1 MKRLPPFTIS
11 QPASVSEASETI
23 ANHGGA
29 ATLYA
34 GGTELLLA
42 MKEGVLAYE
51 HLVDVKTIP
60 GLDEIRLEVGEL
72 WIGAA
77 VTHAQIEHSPVIR
90 ERLPALADVER
101 RVANPR
107 VRATG
112 TLAGN
117 LSTGN
122 VTQSLFTVSGG
133 NASGGGSTA
142 LTATLAAGAMAS
154 AASNRMTYVNNL
166 WLIQQQSGTY
176 RYYQEC
182 VYLLGLLNVAGKF
195 KSSF

>member
-72 WIGAA
+72 CIGAA
-77 VTHAQIEHSPVIR
+77 VTRPLV
-90 ERLPALADVER
+90 LAWPTSR
-101 RVANPR
+101 
-107 VRATG
+107 
-112 TLAGN
+112 
-117 LSTGN
+117 
-122 VTQSLFTVSGG
+122 
-133 NASGGGSTA
+133 
-142 LTATLAAGAMAS
+142 
-154 AASNRMTYVNNL
+154 
-166 WLIQQQSGTY
+166 
-176 RYYQEC
+176 
-182 VYLLGLLNVAGKF
+182 
-195 KSSF
+195 